1 MSVNYNKK
9 AIFFKLRT
17 FTFIVFIL
25 LSYGMIHVSAATIS
39 DGSTYLIVNRNS
51 GLLMEVVNASLDDG
65 ANVQQWEENGHNCQ
79 KWRLEATDSGYYHIT
94 NVNSGKYLEVD
105 AASTEGGANVQQYGP
120 TYQSCQE
127 WSLQSTGDGYYI
139 IVNRN
144 SGMAADVWEWSEEI
158 GANIA
163 QWSNT
168 GGSNQQWMFVDSSD
182 SSDSSSSSG
191 NGNEVTLSGNTWI
204 ATVGGNTVYTGNRM
218 FEAVNA
224 CITNMSSGTIDIR
237 NSGDSGLSGG
247 DIYAITPKS
256 NMTLDFHGST
266 INCNSDDL
274 LIVPIRAKGK
284 TNITIKNL
292 NVTGSPRYVTWF
304 TGGCQN
310 ITLTNIT
317 ANTTRGNGIRV
328 ADSGSRNLVIDGN
341 IDLHTV
347 GHCIETYTVNGVY
360 IDTVTVRSDNGCG
373 VLLND
378 SENCEINAI
387 YASYC
392 NLGGSYAGFRQ
403 ANNNGT
409 THCGYLWARYCGRGL
424 YSVSDSHNFTIDKVD
439 IANCSTAGI
448 SVSGTSHDF
457 RVNSGTV
464 TSSIKNVDIWNGAY
478 NVYINVN
485 GSVYTQ

>member
-1 MSVNYNKK
+1 MFESLNKK
-9 AIFFKLRT
+9 PIISKLILFAFIEIIF
-17 FTFIVFIL
+17 VFNGLI
-25 LSYGMIHVSAATIS
+25 YVNAATPA

-51 GLLMEVVNASLDDG
+51 GLLMEVGNASLDNG

-79 KWRLEATDSGYYHIT
+79 KWRLEATGSGYYHIT
-94 NVNSGKYLEVD
+94 NVNSGKYLEVY

-120 TYQSCQE
+120 TNSACQE
-127 WSLQSTGDGYYI
+127 WSFQSTGDGYYLLI
-139 IVNRN
+139 NRN
-144 SGMAADVWEWSEEI
+144 SGMVADVWEWSTEM
-158 GANIA
+158 GGNIA

-168 GGSNQQWMFVDSSD
+168 GGANQQWMFVE

-191 NGNEVTLSGNTWI
+191 NEVTLSGSTWT
-204 ATVGGNTVYTGNRM
+204 ATVGGNTVYTGGRM

-224 CITNMSSGTIDIR
+224 CINNMSSGTIDIR
-237 NSGDSGLSGG
+237 SSGDSGLSGG
-247 DIYAITPKS
+247 DIYAITPKN

-284 TNITIKNL
+284 SDITIKNL
-292 NVTGSPRYVTWF
+292 NVTGNPRYVTWF
-304 TGGCQN
+304 TGGCKN

-317 ANTTRGNGIRV
+317 ADTTGGNGIRV
-328 ADSGSRNLVIDGN
+328 ADSGSSNLVIDGN
-341 IDLHTV
+341 INLHTV
-347 GHCIETYTVNGVY
+347 GHCIETYTVDGVY

-392 NLGGSYAGFRQ
+392 NQGGSYAGFRQ

-424 YSVSDSHNFTIDKVD
+424 YSVSDSHNCTVDEVD

-464 TSSIKNVDIWNGAY
+464 SGSNKNVDIWDGAY

-485 GSVYTQ
+485 GSIYTQ